1 MFLFLTL
8 KFLQISFDV
17 TRLHIQ
23 QFCHIGNALHTFAWS
38 GTAVVIAVKGLN
50 TVIFGF

>member
-8 KFLQISFDV
+8 QFLLVSFGGI
-17 TRLHIQ
+17 RPHIQ
-23 QFCHIGNALHTFAWS
+23 QFCHIDNALYTFAWS
-38 GTAVVIAVKGLN
+38 GTAVLIAVKGLN

>member
-23 QFCHIGNALHTFAWS
+23 QLCHIGNVLHTFAWS
-38 GTAVVIAVKGLN
+38 GTAVLIAVMGLN